1 MANTPSLELVSSESG
16 GENVQHL
23 VFRVTRLADEKE
35 PSFLS
40 LVETAAVSG
49 IRSTEKDDG
58 HDSVCISVKPSC
70 LNTPGCRYCA
80 TGLVSEIEGKS
91 AKQLLPEEVAD
102 QVRLTVENVRLT
114 RPAFGTHGLSAS
126 FMGKGEPG
134 LHARTVAES
143 LHLLFDEGLITNS
156 SISTT
161 GMPICLQQ
169 LALALKKELPAEHMP
184 YLQISIHAPLDDDR
198 QALVRNARFQ
208 VGLTEVLD
216 SAAKDYALEILPPGA
231 MISLRLTLMKWGE
244 GKCNFDDD
252 SLNALA
258 AQVKVMNEK
267 YKLQGFGGFYVLV
280 AGLNATDLARQEGI
294 EGVNRDDL
302 TNTVKALKDM
312 GIDARFFAGDKNSQ
326 FSNTPG
332 ASGTFG
338 SR

>member
-16 GENVQHL
+16 GESVQHL
-23 VFRVTRLADEKE
+23 VFRVKRLADGQN

-49 IRSTEKDDG
+49 IRSTDKDTG
-58 HDSVCISVKPSC
+58 HDSVCISINPSC

-80 TGLVSEIEGKS
+80 TGLVSEKEGKN

-102 QVRLTVENVRLT
+102 QVRLTVKNVRQT
-114 RPAFGTHGLSAS
+114 KPDFGTRGLSAS

-143 LHLLFDEGLITNS
+143 LRLLFDEGLITNS

-169 LALALKKELPAEHMP
+169 LASALKAELPVEHMP

-198 QALVRNARFQ
+198 KALVRNTRFQ

-216 SAAKDYALEILPPGA
+216 SAAKDYALEVLPRGS
-231 MISLRLTLMKWGE
+231 MISLRLTLMKWGK
-244 GKCNFDDD
+244 GKCNFNDE
-252 SLNALA
+252 SLRSLA
-258 AQVKVMNEK
+258 AQVKAMNLK
-267 YKLQGFGGFYVLV
+267 YGPQGFGGFYVLV
-280 AGLNATDLARQEGI
+280 AGLNTTDLAIQEGI
-294 EGVNRDDL
+294 EGVNGDDV
-302 TNTVKALKDM
+302 TNTVKAFKHM
-312 GIDARFFAGDKNSQ
+312 GIDARFFAGDENSR
-326 FSNTPG
+326 FSNAPG
-332 ASGTFG
+332 ACGTLS